1 MSSRRGLREG
11 SLYWSPDRQR
21 WIAEATVGY
30 DGRGK
35 RVRQRLVRRTK
46 TEAQQALRDLVRDV
60 ADGQSVDDRRLTVA
74 DAVEEWLEYGL
85 SNRTALTRAKARS
98 LCERHV
104 IPQLGKRRLR
114 DLRAVEVER
123 WMAALTED
131 LSTSTIRQVR
141 SCLSRAVRRAMS
153 QDRVRRNVVEL
164 AQIPTGRTGRPSKA
178 LTPEQ
183 VDAVLEHTAQDR
195 MYGYIVLSLLTGART
210 EELRALTWDHVYLD
224 PLPIAGR
231 PVPPHIAVWRS
242 VRAQGETKTPKSRR
256 TIALPQL
263 CVDALRKERGL
274 QARDRRSAGPYWRD
288 SGLVFTSV
296 IGTALDAAN
305 VRRSFRRA
313 LALVP
318 GIDASEWTPRELRHS
333 FVSLLADA
341 HVPVE
346 TISQLVGHRGT
357 SVTELV
363 YRHQV
368 RPVIQTGALV
378 IHGRFRSADVTEA
391 SG

>member
-1 MSSRRGLREG
+1 
-11 SLYWSPDRQR
+11 
-21 WIAEATVGY
+21 
-30 DGRGK
+30 
-35 RVRQRLVRRTK
+35 
-46 TEAQQALRDLVRDV
+46 
-60 ADGQSVDDRRLTVA
+60 
-74 DAVEEWLEYGL
+74 
-85 SNRTALTRAKARS
+85 
-98 LCERHV
+98 
-104 IPQLGKRRLR
+104 
-114 DLRAVEVER
+114 
-123 WMAALTED
+123 
-131 LSTSTIRQVR
+131 
-141 SCLSRAVRRAMS
+141 
-153 QDRVRRNVVEL
+153 VVEL